1 MRFKRNWLNCTLL
14 ALLLIFAML
23 VAACA
28 APATTGDGADTA
40 MEEDS
45 GEEMAEIPGIQ
56 YAMNPDTVD
65 SDRLLI
71 LPGRTRFGVGMWGGI
86 TAGNW
91 NFGSES
97 FYMVQ
102 MPFIFMGPQGNT
114 TPTPWLVRRIERVD
128 GNMAME
134 IELYE
139 EAVWSDGERIT
150 TADVAYTLELLYH
163 PEADYWLGDAKVL
176 FPNITGGQD
185 YFEGN
190 ADSISGIKIIDDFN
204 MRIEADQP
212 IGLVWRPLAFL
223 SVLPEHHLSQ
233 YTAAQLWAGDFPDA
247 WQPEVHS
254 GPYRV
259 AKWDDEAKFIELQRN
274 EDWWG
279 NEIYGKPGIKRYAEH
294 SGLALA
300 NFLEGQSDMVKVG
313 ASDFETVKDLPGTAI
328 HPRTFMMTGY
338 GLNRLEDRK
347 LSRTVM
353 DAIAYAI
360 DREVWAEVLYFG
372 FGEPEDSIFGLRGQ
386 ETAQD
391 SFCAD
396 CDDSLVVPRQFDP
409 EKSKQLLAEAE
420 AEGDWDPDR
429 VLILLGRSG
438 GEAPVLLQQQLAA
451 VGIQTEILAGR
462 ELGDERSKSGDYDIR
477 VEGGYVSNTVRNCEY
492 WVGNCEQDHGPTT
505 YHWCNEDFRNMCNVA
520 MSTTDPDEFTRASQE
535 LMSIYLNDGP
545 VWGVTQIAEF
555 YVMTD
560 DLGGFIPEEAFNWL
574 GTSGEKGVASWYWL
588 E

>member
-1 MRFKRNWLNCTLL
+1 MRIKRKWLNCTLL
-14 ALLLIFAML
+14 SLLLVFALL
-23 VAACA
+23 VGACA
-28 APATTGDGADTA
+28 APATTGGGADTA
-40 MEEDS
+40 MEEASD
-45 GEEMAEIPGIQ
+45 EAADLPGIQ
-56 YAMNPDTVD
+56 YAVNPDTVD

-71 LPGRTRFGVGMWGGI
+71 LPGRTRFGVGMWGGM

-102 MPFIFMGPQGNT
+102 MPLIFMGPLGNT
-114 TPTPWLVRRIERVD
+114 TPTPWMARRIERVD
-128 GNMAME
+128 DNMAME

-150 TADVAYTLELLYH
+150 TADVSFTFHLLYH
-163 PEADYWLGDAKVL
+163 ADADYWLGDAKVL

-185 YFEGN
+185 YFEGK

-204 MRIEADQP
+204 MRIETDEP

-223 SVLPEHHLSQ
+223 SVLPEHHLGQ
-233 YTAAQLWAGDFPDA
+233 YTAVQLWAGDFPDA
-247 WQPEVHS
+247 WVPEVHS

-259 AKWDDEAKFIELQRN
+259 VKWDEDAKFLELQRN

-294 SGLALA
+294 SGLRLE
-300 NFLEGQSDMVKVG
+300 NFIEGQSDMVKVG
-313 ASDFETVKDLPGTAI
+313 ASDYETVKDLPDVAI

-347 LSRTVM
+347 LSRKVM

-396 CDDSLVVPRQFDP
+396 CDESLVVPRQFDP

-520 MSTTDPDEFTRASQE
+520 MSTTDPDEFTRASTE
-535 LMSIYLNDGP
+535 LMSIYFDDGP

-560 DLGGFIPEEAFNWL
+560 DLGGFVPEEAFNWL
-574 GTSGEKGVASWYWL
+574 GTSGEKGVASWYWI

>member
-1 MRFKRNWLNCTLL
+1 MRFKQNWLNCTLL

-45 GEEMAEIPGIQ
+45 GEEMAGIPGIQ

-91 NFGSES
+91 SFGSES

-204 MRIEADQP
+204 LRIEADEP

-247 WQPEVHS
+247 WVPEVTS

-259 AKWDDEAKFIELQRN
+259 ASWDEEAKVLELQRN

-279 NEIYGKPGIKRYAEH
+279 NAIYGKPGIKRYAEH
-294 SGLALA
+294 SGLTLD
-300 NFLEGQSDMVKVG
+300 NFLAGESDMVKVG
-313 ASDFETVKDLPGTAI
+313 ASDYETVNELPDTAI
-328 HPRTFMMTGY
+328 HPRAFMMTGY
-338 GLNRLEDRK
+338 GLNRGDDRK
-347 LSRTVM
+347 LPRKVM
-353 DAIAYAI
+353 DAIALAVN
-360 DREVWAEVLYFG
+360 RELWAEVLYFG
-372 FGEPEDSIFGLRGQ
+372 FGQPEDSIFGLRGHQ
-386 ETAQD
+386 TATE
-391 SFCAD
+391 SFCTD
-396 CDDSLVVPRQFDP
+396 CDDDLVVPRSFDP
-409 EKSKQLLAEAE
+409 EKAKQLLAEAE
-420 AEGDWDPDR
+420 SDGDWDPSR
-429 VLILLGRSG
+429 VLILLGGAG
-438 GEAPVLLQQQLAA
+438 GDAPVLLQQQLAD
-451 VGIQTEILAGR
+451 VGVQTEILAGR
-462 ELGDERSKSGDYDIR
+462 ELQLERSASGDYDINM
-477 VEGGYVSNTVRNCEY
+477 VGGLVSNTLRNCEY
-492 WVGNCEQDHGPTT
+492 WVGNCEEDHWPAS
-505 YHWCNEDFRNMCNVA
+505 YHWCNDEFRNMCNVA
-520 MSTTDPDEFTRASQE
+520 MGTTDPDELTRATQA
-535 LMSIYLNDGP
+535 LMEIYFEDGP
-545 VWGVTQIAEF
+545 IWGVTQIAEF

-574 GTSGEKGVASWYWL
+574 GTSGEKGVVSWYWI

>member
-1 MRFKRNWLNCTLL
+1 
-14 ALLLIFAML
+14 
-23 VAACA
+23 
-28 APATTGDGADTA
+28 
-40 MEEDS
+40 MEES
-45 GEEMAEIPGIQ
+45 AAEEMAGIPGIQ

-97 FYMVQ
+97 FYMVE
-102 MPFIFMGPQGNT
+102 MPLIFMGPMGNT
-114 TPTPWLVRRIERVD
+114 TPTPWLARRIERVD
-128 GNMAME
+128 DNMAME

-150 TADVAYTLELLYH
+150 TADVSFTFHLLYD
-163 PEADYWLGDAKVL
+163 PDADYWLGDAKVL

-185 YFEGN
+185 YFEGK

-204 MRIEADQP
+204 MRIEADEP

-223 SVLPEHHLSQ
+223 SVLPEHHLGQ
-233 YTAAQLWAGDFPDA
+233 YTATQLWAGDFADA
-247 WQPEVHS
+247 WAPEVHS

-259 AKWDDEAKFIELQRN
+259 AKWDEEAKFLELQRN

-294 SGLALA
+294 SGLRLE

-313 ASDFETVKDLPGTAI
+313 ASDFETVKDLPDTAI

-347 LSRTVM
+347 LSRKVM

-372 FGEPEDSIFGLRGQ
+372 FGNPEDSIFGLRGQ

-420 AEGDWDPDR
+420 TEGDWDPDR

-477 VEGGYVSNTVRNCEY
+477 TEGGYVSNTVRNCEY

-520 MSTTDPDEFTRASQE
+520 MSTTDPDEFTRASAE
-535 LMSIYLNDGP
+535 LMSIYFNDGP

-574 GTSGEKGVASWYWL
+574 GTSGEKGVASWYWI